1 VSELSARVHLELQQG
16 SMLSVKISEQASNLS
31 SQVETLMAAVTEVES
46 KSGEK
51 DSSLTIPNIAENA
64 TGNNTEKLQGRN
76 SQNSARY

>member
-1 VSELSARVHLELQQG
+1 MSELSARVHLELQQG

-51 DSSLTIPNIAENA
+51 DSSLTIPTIAENA
-64 TGNNTEKLQGRN
+64 TGNCTEKLQGRN